1 MAIYNKASSK
11 SNQLVTNKAAEV
23 LADNYIYIS
32 HIDKS
37 WCNSEINDEPTFW
50 KLPCDPD
57 SFSDTMGS
65 HFQDSS
71 ALGRTAPVYT
81 FSHAGP
87 RVVQVS
93 LTFHRELMNDMNTGI
108 SNTQLYDGEDYV
120 DNLIRALRSIAVP
133 KYNLK
138 NKYIEPPI
146 VALRLANELFIKG
159 VVTSEIGITYK
170 KPILYNNRY
179 AEVSLSLTISET
191 DPYDAESVFKNGGFR
206 GMVSTMKSLTPTDQS
221 RMGYWEG

>member
-1 MAIYNKASSK
+1 
-11 SNQLVTNKAAEV
+11 
-23 LADNYIYIS
+23 
-32 HIDKS
+32 
-37 WCNSEINDEPTFW
+37 
-50 KLPCDPD
+50 
-57 SFSDTMGS
+57 MGS
-65 HFQDSS
+65 HFTDSS

-81 FSHAGP
+81 FSNSGP

-146 VALRLANELFIKG
+146 VALRLANELFIKLSRLNMYKAK
-159 VVTSEIGITYK
+159 TFFRPWHIPIFINIPSFEITDDGIPYRSNKTV
-170 KPILYNNRY
+170 ITRLSALYRCRTT
-179 AEVSLSLTISET
+179 AEYNPE
-191 DPYDAESVFKNGGFR
+191 PRF
-206 GMVSTMKSLTPTDQS
+206 
-221 RMGYWEG
+221 